1 MTNTEF
7 LNKTKPMV
15 IADMKKTG
23 ILASLT
29 GAQAI
34 IESNWGNSG
43 LTQKANNL
51 FGMKGKYNGQSV
63 TMLTTEYYNGVKKRV
78 YADFRK
84 YPSWADSIADH
95 SDLFNRLSRYKNL
108 RGETDY
114 KKACRYVKED
124 GYATS
129 PTYTTTL
136 INTIE
141 KYKLYEWDKEALGI
155 PNTPSRPTLKKGSK
169 GDAVKALQIFLN
181 LNGYQCGSADGIYG
195 SKTETA
201 VRAFQK
207 AHPECGTADGIV
219 GVKTWRVIEELLS

>member
-7 LNKTKPMV
+7 LNKIKPMV
-15 IADMKKTG
+15 ISDMKKTG

-129 PTYTTTL
+129 PAYTTTL

-169 GDAVKALQIFLN
+169 GEAVKALQIFLN

-207 AHPECGTADGIV
+207 AHPECGTPDGIV

>member
-7 LNKTKPMV
+7 LNKIKPMV

-155 PNTPSRPTLKKGSK
+155 PNTPSRPTLKNGSK

-181 LNGYQCGSADGIYG
+181 INGFQCGNADGIFG
-195 SKTETA
+195 EKTDKA

-219 GVKTWRVIEELLS
+219 GKRTWKVIEELLT

>member
-169 GDAVKALQIFLN
+169 GEAVKALQIFLN

>member
-7 LNKTKPMV
+7 LNKIKPMV
-15 IADMKKTG
+15 IADMKKTS

-34 IESNWGNSG
+34 IESGWGNSG
-43 LTQKANNL
+43 LTKKANNL

-169 GDAVKALQIFLN
+169 GEAVKALQIFLN
-181 LNGYQCGSADGIYG
+181 LNGFSCGSADGIFG
-195 SKTETA
+195 TKTQNA
-201 VRAFQK
+201 VKAWQK
-207 AHPECGTADGIV
+207 ANGLVSDGIIGRNSWNV
-219 GVKTWRVIEELLS
+219 LDNQLTT

>member
-169 GDAVKALQIFLN
+169 GEAVKALQIFLN

-207 AHPECGTADGIV
+207 AHPECGTPDGIV
-219 GVKTWRVIEELLS
+219 GIKTWKVIEELLS

>member
-7 LNKTKPMV
+7 LNKIKPMV

-169 GDAVKALQIFLN
+169 GEAVKALQIFLN

-219 GVKTWRVIEELLS
+219 GIKTWRVIEELLS

>member
-7 LNKTKPMV
+7 LNKIKPMV

-114 KKACRYVKED
+114 KKACRFVKED

-169 GDAVKALQIFLN
+169 GEAVKALQIFLN
-181 LNGYQCGSADGIYG
+181 LNGLQCGSADGIFG
-195 SKTETA
+195 TKTQNA
-201 VRAFQK
+201 VKAWQRANGLV
-207 AHPECGTADGIV
+207 PDGII
-219 GVKTWRVIEELLS
+219 GKNSWRVLDNQLTT

>member
-7 LNKTKPMV
+7 LNKIKPLV

-43 LTQKANNL
+43 LTKKANNL
-51 FGMKGKYNGQSV
+51 FGIKGKYNGQSV
-63 TMLTTEYYNGVKKRV
+63 NMLTTEYYNGVKKRV

-84 YPSWADSIADH
+84 YPSWAESIADH

-207 AHPECGTADGIV
+207 AHPECGTPDGIV
-219 GVKTWRVIEELLS
+219 GVKTWKVIEELLS